1 MARNLTPEEAELW
14 NKVMSGTLQIRKPS
28 PQPTP
33 QTTPIKP
40 KIPYPK
46 KCVDLHGLTI
56 QEAHAITLHQLDIW
70 KNVAKSL
77 VFITGKSGI
86 IRQEFLHWVQN
97 TGKVET
103 LNGGGAF
110 RVFLKKNK

>member
-1 MARNLTPEEAELW
+1 MVRHLTPEESELW
-14 NKVMSGTLQIRKPS
+14 NKVMSGTLQICKQSLP
-28 PQPTP
+28 PIPTP
-33 QTTPIKP
+33 TPVKP
-40 KIPYPK
+40 KIHYPK
-46 KCVDLHGLTI
+46 KCVDLHGMTI

-86 IRQEFLHWVQN
+86 IRQEFLHWVQHA
-97 TGKVET
+97 GKVET